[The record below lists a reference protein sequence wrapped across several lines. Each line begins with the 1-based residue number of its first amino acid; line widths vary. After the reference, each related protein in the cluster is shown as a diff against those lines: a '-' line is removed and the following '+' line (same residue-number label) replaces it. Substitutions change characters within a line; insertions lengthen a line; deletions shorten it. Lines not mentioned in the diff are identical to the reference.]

1 MLKGLLDSVGDAI
14 VRLFGVSI
22 LLAAGVGVSHLADTL
37 PPGYVH
43 HAAGLA
49 LIGSAILHMSAAVGF
64 HALVDVISMRWLN
77 IVHAVFGLGRF
88 GTDDNGH
95 ERVSMPVR
103 VTVIAGWFVMFH
115 AILTGF
121 SGAGL

>member
-1 MLKGLLDSVGDAI
+1 MIKGLLDSAVDAAI
-14 VRLFGVSI
+14 RLFGVSI
-22 LLAAGVGVSHLADTL
+22 LLAAGLGVSHLADRL
-37 PPGYVH
+37 PAEYLQHAPGM
-43 HAAGLA
+43 A

-77 IVHAVFGLGRF
+77 VFDAVFGRNNF
-88 GTDDNGH
+88 ED
-95 ERVSMPVR
+95 VAIPIR

>member
-1 MLKGLLDSVGDAI
+1 MYGLIDSIKDAA
-14 VRLFGVSI
+14 VRLFGVAI
-22 LLAAGVGVSHLADTL
+22 LISVGVGVTHLADVL
-37 PPGYVH
+37 PSDYLH
-43 HAAGLA
+43 HAPGLA

-77 IVHAVFGLGRF
+77 IVDAVFGWGRF
-88 GTDDNGH
+88 GKNGAGSDL
-95 ERVSMPVR
+95 VPLPVR

-115 AILTGF
+115 SIITGF

>member
-1 MLKGLLDSVGDAI
+1 MDVAI
-14 VRLFGVSI
+14 RLFGVSI
-22 LLAAGVGVSHLADTL
+22 LLAAGLGVSQVADLL
-37 PPGYVH
+37 PADFAH
-43 HAAGLA
+43 HAPGMA

-77 IVHAVFGLGRF
+77 VFDAVFGKNHF
-88 GTDDNGH
+88 KDIAI
-95 ERVSMPVR
+95 PIR

>member
-22 LLAAGVGVSHLADTL
+22 LLAAGVGVSHLADYL
-37 PPGYVH
+37 PAGYVH

-77 IVHAVFGLGRF
+77 VFDAVFGKNNF
-88 GTDDNGH
+88 ED
-95 ERVSMPVR
+95 VAVPIR